1 MAQITQLLGSHR
13 EGQMPG
19 TKRVTLYPT
28 RPTHHE
34 FLVGGVPL
42 GLRLGERRPRRRQ
55 GATAAAGV
63 ATVVA
68 SSGIET
74 HDERDVGAAGLG
86 AGEVESPPVFCGDGG
101 EDDLK

>member
-1 MAQITQLLGSHR
+1 
-13 EGQMPG
+13 MPG
-19 TKRVTLYPT
+19 TKRVKYPN

-34 FLVGGVPL
+34 FFVGGVPL

-55 GATAAAGV
+55 GATATAGV

-74 HDERDVGAAGLG
+74 HDERDAGAAG
-86 AGEVESPPVFCGDGG
+86 AGEVESPCGDGG
-101 EDDLK
+101 EEDLK

>member
-19 TKRVTLYPT
+19 TKRVTYPT

-86 AGEVESPPVFCGDGG
+86 AGEVESPVFCGDAT
-101 EDDLK
+101 EAKTI

>member
-1 MAQITQLLGSHR
+1 MGSKRVHIFSHR
-13 EGQMPG
+13 R
-19 TKRVTLYPT
+19 TN
-28 RPTHHE
+28 HE

-86 AGEVESPPVFCGDGG
+86 AGEVESPPVLCGDGG
-101 EDDLK
+101 EDDLKYTQVRL